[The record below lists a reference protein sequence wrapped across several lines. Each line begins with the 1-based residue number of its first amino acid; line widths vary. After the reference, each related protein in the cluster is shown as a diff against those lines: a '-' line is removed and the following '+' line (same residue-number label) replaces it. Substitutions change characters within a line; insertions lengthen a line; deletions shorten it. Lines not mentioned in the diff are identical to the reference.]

1 MTIAA
6 ERATAVPRR
15 EARDPA
21 DAAEDLGRLIRSD
34 PAAGGIRR
42 RRCGRGFRYLD
53 CGAPVTD
60 PEVLARIKALVIPP
74 AWEDVWIC
82 ADPQGHI
89 QAMGTDAA
97 GRRQYRYHDLW
108 RQQRDQAKH
117 DRVLSFGAALPRL
130 REAVERRL
138 EGRGLGR
145 DRVLAAAVRL
155 VDLGFFRPGGEEY
168 AEENGTFGLAT
179 IRKEHVRLTR
189 GQLLFEYTAKGA
201 KHREQAVAE
210 EQVCAVVRS
219 LKRRRGGGDQLL
231 VFRSGPRWHDV
242 TAADINDYIRELAG
256 GDYTAKDFRTWH
268 ATVLAAVG
276 LAVSGQARSD
286 AARKRAVA
294 RVVREVA
301 GYLGNTP
308 AVARAS
314 YIDPR
319 VIRHYENG
327 RTIAAVL
334 GDLGRD
340 SDFGDLATRGRAE
353 SAVLKLLTVP
363 AQPKPSG
370 RRHRQ
375 LADAARA
382 GQR

>member
-1 MTIAA
+1 M
-6 ERATAVPRR
+6 RRLRRSVPGAV
-15 EARDPA
+15 
-21 DAAEDLGRLIRSD
+21 
-34 PAAGGIRR
+34 GIRR

-53 CGAPVTD
+53 PGGAVTD
-60 PEVLARIKALVIPP
+60 ERALARIRALVIPP
-74 AWEDVWIC
+74 AWQDVWIC

-89 QAMGTDAA
+89 QAVGTDAA
-97 GRRQYRYHDLW
+97 GRRQYLYHGLW
-108 RQQRDQAKH
+108 REQRDRGKH
-117 DRVLSFGAALPRL
+117 DRIKELGAVLPHL
-130 REAVERRL
+130 RQVVGRHL
-138 EGRGLGR
+138 DGRGLTR

-155 VDLGFFRPGGEEY
+155 IDLGFFRPGGAEY

-179 IRKEHVRLTR
+179 ILKEHVTLAK
-189 GQLLFEYTAKGA
+189 GQLMFEYTAKGA

-219 LKRRRGGGDQLL
+219 LKRRRAGGEKLL
-231 VFRSGPRWHDV
+231 AYRSGRRWHDV
-242 TAADINDYIRELAG
+242 TAADINDYIREVSA

-276 LAVSGQARSD
+276 LAVSERAGGE

-319 VIRHYENG
+319 VITRYQEG
-327 RTIAAVL
+327 RTVASVL
-334 GDLGRD
+334 GDLGKD

-353 SAVLKLLTVP
+353 RAVLKLLAGP
-363 AQPKPSG
+363 ARG
-370 RRHRQ
+370 
-375 LADAARA
+375 
-382 GQR
+382 